1 MLTRLAE
8 AAEAGGRNGRLIEIL
23 VLQALALQAQNNT
36 AHALMALGKSLSL
49 GEPEGYVRIF
59 VDEGAALATLLKLGI
74 EHGIWSDSQLIRYV
88 NRLLE
93 AFEIETKDQRP
104 KTREEDSSLVVNPS
118 SLVEPLSERE
128 LEVLRLMATGLSN
141 KEIAE
146 ELVIALGT
154 VKAHLH
160 NIYGKLGVQT
170 RTQAIARA
178 RGLNL
183 L

>member
-1 MLTRLAE
+1 MKQSLLTRLAE

-93 AFEIETKDQRP
+93 AFIDDSMAQNLA
-104 KTREEDSSLVVNPS
+104 EDHVPGAVVVIVKNG
-118 SLVEPLSERE
+118 
-128 LEVLRLMATGLSN
+128 EVLLAKG
-141 KEIAE
+141 
-146 ELVIALGT
+146 
-154 VKAHLH
+154 
-160 NIYGKLGVQT
+160 YGYADVDRK
-170 RTQAIARA
+170 IP
-178 RGLNL
+178 
-183 L
+183 